1 MLGHLATA
9 GQRLAASTRPGL
21 AIAGL
26 AAGLGIAVWPRRFVP
41 VRVLAVA
48 GALLLIV
55 GLGGA
60 AFVTPQTD
68 ISVLSG
74 RFSLSSTHR
83 VSQHRAALEPLAQQP
98 LTGTGPG

>member
-1 MLGHLATA
+1 
-9 GQRLAASTRPGL
+9 
-21 AIAGL
+21 
-26 AAGLGIAVWPRRFVP
+26 
-41 VRVLAVA
+41 
-48 GALLLIV
+48 
-55 GLGGA
+55 
-60 AFVTPQTD
+60 VTPQTD